1 MLLAMT
7 GYVMAWILLIFQIQ
21 MNSRFPTRRWMTLL
35 DLYQCQHL
43 SDFVTRIF
51 WLSDVKEALGYIPK
65 SFDIVYDE
73 ILGLVTLVQEKRFRE
88 ACDAYKTKRDSDRM
102 SSQAAS
108 VRAKASTMSAPR
120 MPTR

>member
-1 MLLAMT
+1 MDPADLPDPDEFEIPNKTLDD
-7 GYVMAWILLIFQIQ
+7 
-21 MNSRFPTRRWMTLL
+21 LL

-51 WLSDVKEALGYIPK
+51 WLSDVQEALGHIPE
-65 SFDIVYDE
+65 SFDLVYDE
-73 ILGLVTLVQEKRFRE
+73 ILGLTTLVQEKRFRE
-88 ACDAYKTKRDSDRM
+88 ACDAYKTKRDSERM

-108 VRAKASTMSAPR
+108 VRAKASSMSTPR